1 LRWTG
6 ARIKVLAADDD
17 PVILR
22 LIEVNLSLEGFDVET
37 AARGEDALAKAR
49 DVGPQVIV
57 LDVMMPGMTGWDV
70 ARQLRADAATA
81 HIPIVF
87 LSARTQEEDRRMGQE
102 LGVSEYVSKPFDP
115 GDLVDRIRRLADRA

>member
-1 LRWTG
+1 MRWTG

-37 AARGEDALAKAR
+37 AARGEDALAKAK

-70 ARQLRADAATA
+70 ARQLRADSATA

-87 LSARTQEEDRRMGQE
+87 LSARTQEEDRRQGRE
-102 LGVSEYVSKPFDP
+102 LGVAEYVSKPFDP
-115 GDLVDRIRRLADRA
+115 GDLVDTIRRLADRA

>member
-1 LRWTG
+1 LAGTDPP
-6 ARIKVLAADDD
+6 IKVLAADDD

-22 LIEVNLSLEGFDVET
+22 LIEVNLSLEGFEVET

-70 ARQLRADAATA
+70 ARRLKADAATS

-87 LSARTQEEDRRMGQE
+87 LSARTQEEDRRKGRE
-102 LGVSEYVSKPFDP
+102 LGVADYVSKPFDP
-115 GDLVDRIRRLADRA
+115 GDLVATIRRLADRA

>member
-1 LRWTG
+1 LRGTG
-6 ARIKVLAADDD
+6 APIKVLAADDD

-37 AARGEDALAKAR
+37 AARGEDALAKAK

-87 LSARTQEEDRRMGQE
+87 LSARTQEEDRRQGRE
-102 LGVSEYVSKPFDP
+102 LGVAEYVSKPFDP
-115 GDLVDRIRRLADRA
+115 GDLVDTIRRLADRA

>member
-1 LRWTG
+1 LRGTG
-6 ARIKVLAADDD
+6 APIKVLAADDD

-22 LIEVNLSLEGFDVET
+22 LIQVNLSLEGFDVET
-37 AARGEDALAKAR
+37 AARGEDALAKAK

-87 LSARTQEEDRRMGQE
+87 LSARTQEEDRRQGRE
-102 LGVSEYVSKPFDP
+102 LGVAEYVSKPFDP
-115 GDLVDRIRRLADRA
+115 RDLVDTIRRLADRA